1 MENTSDNPISWDQAR
16 ELIKEGFRPYVRM
29 VGGKEYIILR
39 KSDGKRTIDR
49 GFGEYTEEKYRMLM
63 EMYEEIHGSEQE
75 GGGEQ
80 PEPQPELQRSEPQQ
94 PAGVDENFLP
104 VEEAARRAGVDL
116 NFVELLVKKGI
127 LKEGVHYRRA
137 VVDGVEVELFDWRK
151 LVEAKKRQSELMS
164 ETAALDRLDR
174 MKEEIVREVS
184 DMIVR
189 TVNETVRRVVGEMK
203 EGLARE
209 ISGYVDS
216 RLSKAEAVSTGEIH
230 LRIPST
236 ALGKV
241 TVTLRPEVVLY
252 YGYINKIWREKT
264 GRDLSLQDF
273 INQIIKEHLEGCI
286 GLYTALGR
294 EVEVST

>member
-1 MENTSDNPISWDQAR
+1 MEEDSKNPISWDQAR
-16 ELIKEGFRPYVRM
+16 ELIKDGFRPYVRT
-29 VGGKEYIILR
+29 VGGKEYIVLR
-39 KSDGKRTIDR
+39 KSLEGKRTIDR

-63 EMYEEIHGSEQE
+63 EMYEEMHGSGQE
-75 GGGEQ
+75 GEGGEQ
-80 PEPQPELQRSEPQQ
+80 PEPQQSEPQQ
-94 PAGVDENFLP
+94 PAEIDENFLP

-137 VVDGVEVELFDWRK
+137 VVDGVEVDLFDWRK